1 MYLSNQRKLNRTN
14 ICSQLDREMIGEEA
28 TVAGWVQRTRDHG
41 GLLFVDLRDRSG
53 LVQLVFSKK
62 ISAEALKMAERLG
75 QEDVIAVKG
84 LIRKRPEENIN
95 REIATGE
102 IEIMGEE
109 IELISPSETPP
120 FLIEDKV
127 NAGEDLRLEYRYL
140 DLRRPEMLEIVK
152 TKHQTMQAIR
162 GFLSQRDYWE
172 VETPI
177 LTRSTPEGARDYL
190 VPSRLHRGKF
200 YALPQ
205 SPQLFK
211 QVLMASG
218 VERYFQIAR
227 CFRDEDLRANR
238 QPEFTQIDI
247 EVSFID
253 LENFQREMEELMR
266 EIFSLKGISLPREV
280 PRLSYREVMDR
291 FGSDS
296 PDTRFG
302 LEINDLSG
310 IFADSEFR
318 VFSGTIADGG
328 TVRGIRVPGGAEFS
342 RSQLDRLEER
352 VKEFGA
358 KGLAWLVFSSE
369 EVSSPIAKFLSEK
382 EFQQLREKLEITAGD
397 LLLIVAADYKTAVAS
412 LGQLRL
418 DLGCKLDLIPEDSY
432 DLLWVEDFPLF
443 TYNEE
448 EERFEAEHH
457 PFTAPLP
464 EDIELLEE
472 NPAEARAAAYDL
484 VLNGEE
490 IGGGSIRINNREL
503 QSKIFSLLNM
513 SEEEAEEKF
522 GFLLKSFSYGTPP
535 HGGIA
540 FGLDRIIMLLTGR
553 KSVRDVIAFPKTQRA
568 TSPMTKAPGTV
579 SPEQL
584 KELNLKTISPEE
596 E

>member
-1 MYLSNQRKLNRTN
+1 MNLSNQSKLTRSH
-14 ICSQLDREMIGEEA
+14 ICSQLDSEMIGEE
-28 TVAGWVQRTRDHG
+28 TVVAGWVQRTRDHG

-53 LVQLVFSKK
+53 LVQLVFSEK
-62 ISAEALKMAERLG
+62 ISAEALTLAEKLG
-75 QEDVIAVKG
+75 QEDVIAVRG

-95 REIATGE
+95 REIPTGE
-102 IEIMGEE
+102 IEITGEE
-109 IELISPSETPP
+109 MELISPSETPP
-120 FLIEDKV
+120 FLIEDNV

-140 DLRRPEMLEIVK
+140 DLRRPEMLEIIK
-152 TKHQTMQAIR
+152 TKHQAMQTIR
-162 GFLSQRDYWE
+162 RFLSQRDYWE

-218 VERYFQIAR
+218 IEKYFQIAR

-253 LENFQREMEELMR
+253 LEKFQREMEELMR
-266 EIFSLKGISLPREV
+266 EIFALKGISLPLEV
-280 PRLSYREVMDR
+280 PRLSYREALDR

-302 LEINDLSG
+302 LEINDLSA
-310 IFADSEFR
+310 IFAESEFR
-318 VFSGTIADGG
+318 VFSGTISSGG
-328 TVRGIRVPGGAEFS
+328 TVRSIRVPGGAEFS
-342 RSQLDRLEER
+342 RSQLDRLEDK
-352 VKEFGA
+352 VKEHGA
-358 KGLAWLVFSSE
+358 KGLAWLVFSEE
-369 EVSSPIAKFLSEK
+369 EVSSPIAKFLSQE
-382 EFQQLREKLEITAGD
+382 EIQQLREELNISAGD
-397 LLLIVAADYKTAVAS
+397 LLLIVAADYKTAVTS

-418 DLGCKLDLIPEDSY
+418 ELGRQLDLIPEESY

-464 EDIELLEE
+464 EDIDLLEE

-490 IGGGSIRINNREL
+490 IGGGSIRINNRDL
-503 QSKIFSLLNM
+503 QSRIFSLLNM

-522 GFLLKSFSYGTPP
+522 GFLLRAFNYGTPP

-584 KELNLKTISPEE
+584 KELNLKTIPPEE